1 MALTAPGGI
10 SNSSSKPF
18 SNLYGRIAKDN
29 FNRLEGSETQYQF
42 NTKTNKKGNKLPKKM
57 KPKFS
62 PKNIYQ
68 TLESTGLIC

>member
-18 SNLYGRIAKDN
+18 SNLFGRIAKDN

-42 NTKTNKKGNKLPKKM
+42 NTKANKKNNKLPKSVGR
-57 KPKFS
+57 KFS
-62 PKNIYQ
+62 PRNVYQ
-68 TLESTGLIC
+68 TIYSTGVNH